1 MRQNLGGGTDRI
13 TQILSDDFMA
23 NLAVETDAGAG
34 ASSPRREEREG
45 VPLEGRRLD
54 GPNLE
59 ALLDIPVK
67 LSVELGTA
75 QLSMQEVLQLGPGS
89 VVQLDKPAD
98 APVDIYVNQKLV
110 ARGEVVVMEE
120 QFGIKVTEIVGK
132 QG

>member
-1 MRQNLGGGTDRI
+1 
-13 TQILSDDFMA
+13 SDDFMA

-34 ASSPRREEREG
+34 ASRPSPPREEREH

-98 APVDIYVNQKLV
+98 APVDLYVNQKLI
-110 ARGEVVVMEE
+110 ARGEVVVMDD
-120 QFGIKVTEIVGK
+120 QYGIKVTEIIAK